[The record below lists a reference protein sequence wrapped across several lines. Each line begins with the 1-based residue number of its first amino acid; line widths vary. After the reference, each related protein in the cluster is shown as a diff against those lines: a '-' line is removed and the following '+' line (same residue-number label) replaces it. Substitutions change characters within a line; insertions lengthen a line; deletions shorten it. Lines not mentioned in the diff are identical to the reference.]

1 VAFGFWPRMAMISAR
16 LTSYLAVIL
25 VSYLSAVASDLAWV
39 GSIYFYVWLAS
50 IALAMALVM
59 ASRARNL
66 FNPSPQ
72 DLLTVLVVLA
82 LVALPAVITDQSVIA
97 SSAVRALVFLY
108 ACEVLIMVRPRRA
121 SVLGFICAISLV
133 LLAMFH
139 GISDGRTPDVNGDVA
154 EEVDHEGT

>member
-1 VAFGFWPRMAMISAR
+1 MTMISAR
-16 LTSYLAVIL
+16 LTSYLAVIS
-25 VSYLSAVASDLAWV
+25 VSYLSALAPDLAWV
-39 GSIYFYVWLAS
+39 SSIYFYLWLAS

-82 LVALPAVITDQSVIA
+82 IIALPAVITDQSVIA

-108 ACEVLIMVRPRRA
+108 ACEILITVRPRRA
-121 SVLGFICAISLV
+121 SVLRFIGATSLV

-139 GISDGRTPDVNGDVA
+139 GIPDGRTPEVTGDVA
-154 EEVDHEGT
+154 GKVDHEGT